1 MEWLV
6 EKAGCLKKESVR
18 KMRKVYD
25 KPWLEVVDFQ
35 KEAVMSD
42 SDLSGVVFDM
52 PEEGYED
59 GGDY

>member
-1 MEWLV
+1 
-6 EKAGCLKKESVR
+6 
-18 KMRKVYD
+18 MRKVYD